1 MMVQKHCTFFLLF
14 RFNFKVAISQSQRV
28 DSTRLRRVLWKKFDT
43 DLKYPIGE
51 RSIKSIQDNSV
62 RRAHVVCD

>member
-1 MMVQKHCTFFLLF
+1 MMVQKHCTFPLLL

-28 DSTRLRRVLWKKFDT
+28 DSVRLKRVLWKKFDT
-43 DLKYPIGE
+43 DLKYPIGG

-62 RRAHVVCD
+62 RRAHVVYD